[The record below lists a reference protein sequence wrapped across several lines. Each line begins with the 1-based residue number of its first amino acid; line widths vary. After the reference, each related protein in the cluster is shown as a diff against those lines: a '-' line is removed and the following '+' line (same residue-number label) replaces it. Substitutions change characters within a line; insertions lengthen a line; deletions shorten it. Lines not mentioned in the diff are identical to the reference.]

1 MNAPV
6 WISRECDACGTSF
19 RFASNKGGKFMSECY
34 PCASGNADPELQLIA
49 HALYAVI
56 SQAIATNPDGTDAAN
71 VPSVLS
77 QTIATSVPARYKR
90 SVVSL
95 PNPG

>member
-19 RFASNKGGKFMSECY
+19 RFPSNKGGKFMSECY

-49 HALYAVI
+49 HALYAVV
-56 SQAIATNPDGTDAAN
+56 SQAIDARSRRDGRHERPERLEPNDRNERSRA
-71 VPSVLS
+71 L
-77 QTIATSVPARYKR
+77 QTLRG
-90 SVVSL
+90 VST
-95 PNPG
+95 